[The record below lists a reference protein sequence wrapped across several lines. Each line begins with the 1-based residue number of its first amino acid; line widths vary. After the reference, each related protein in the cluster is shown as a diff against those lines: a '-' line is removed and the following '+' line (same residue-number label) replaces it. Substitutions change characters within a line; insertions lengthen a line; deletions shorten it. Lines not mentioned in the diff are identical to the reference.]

1 MIHHGDQEI
10 QKDDNVDDRVSTEH
24 QHTPEPGEHL
34 DAVQLEALEIHQAEH
49 RPEERLYGLEQTVG

>member
-10 QKDDNVDDRVSTEH
+10 EENDDVDDRVSTEH

-34 DAVQLEALEIHQAEH
+34 DAVQLETLEIHQAED
-49 RPEERLYGLEQTVG
+49 RPEERLNRFE